1 MNKQEAIYTEA
12 NNCQDCYKCIRHCPV
27 KAIKIEDHSASIMHH
42 LCIFCGICTSVCP
55 AEAKIIRNDIHT
67 ANYYLHQEAPV
78 YLSLAPS
85 FVSDFS
91 EWPLEKFMAACKK
104 LGFEAV
110 SETAL
115 GAEMLS
121 AHLKDWIPE
130 QKNGIY
136 ISSCCPTVV
145 ELIQKY
151 YPEHIGKLTP
161 FVSPV
166 QAHARLLKKLNPNAR
181 VVFAGPCI
189 SKKTE
194 LDFPDNAVDTVLT
207 FEELSKMFDNEG
219 LLPELVDVSVPDH
232 FYPKQAHN
240 GRLYPVDGGMSN
252 SLQPDVAQ
260 TSSSFMS
267 FSGMATVKKLL
278 DNMPETNGQ
287 TLFLELLACDGG
299 CINGPGRAS
308 SGEIIQSRS
317 AVLATNQEQEGAVL
331 ANYSAIPLA
340 MDYQFN
346 FIEKQPTFPEDEI
359 REVLS
364 SIGKMTPD
372 DELNCGG
379 CGYNTCR
386 NFAQAILGGKAERQM
401 CVSYMRKMAQNK
413 ASVLLRKM
421 PYGVVIVDENLKVI
435 ESNELFASIWGETS
449 QLAYDARPGL
459 EGASIEKLTPL
470 SRLFKNLLHS
480 GHERIEKDLEYEGRV
495 LHVSLF
501 TIQKH
506 KQVCAIVRVP
516 GEHDVS
522 VDELLLRLKQVV
534 RENMQTAQKAAS
546 LIGENAANTECAI
559 NTVMDSMKGGSNA

>member
-1 MNKQEAIYTEA
+1 
-12 NNCQDCYKCIRHCPV
+12 
-27 KAIKIEDHSASIMHH
+27 
-42 LCIFCGICTSVCP
+42 
-55 AEAKIIRNDIHT
+55 
-67 ANYYLHQEAPV
+67 
-78 YLSLAPS
+78 
-85 FVSDFS
+85 
-91 EWPLEKFMAACKK
+91 
-104 LGFEAV
+104 
-110 SETAL
+110 
-115 GAEMLS
+115 
-121 AHLKDWIPE
+121 
-130 QKNGIY
+130 
-136 ISSCCPTVV
+136 
-145 ELIQKY
+145 
-151 YPEHIGKLTP
+151 
-161 FVSPV
+161 
-166 QAHARLLKKLNPNAR
+166 
-181 VVFAGPCI
+181 
-189 SKKTE
+189 
-194 LDFPDNAVDTVLT
+194 
-207 FEELSKMFDNEG
+207 
-219 LLPELVDVSVPDH
+219 
-232 FYPKQAHN
+232 
-240 GRLYPVDGGMSN
+240 
-252 SLQPDVAQ
+252 
-260 TSSSFMS
+260 
-267 FSGMATVKKLL
+267 KKLL

-346 FIEKQPTFPEDEI
+346 FIEKQPIFPEDEI

-522 VDELLLRLKQVV
+522 VDELMLRLKQVV

-559 NTVMDSMKGGSNA
+559 NTVMDSMKGGFNA

>member
-12 NNCQDCYKCIRHCPV
+12 NNCQDCYKCIRHCPA
-27 KAIKIEDHSASIMHH
+27 KAIKIEDHSASIMHN
-42 LCIFCGICTSVCP
+42 LCIFCGICTTVCP

-67 ANYYLHQEAPV
+67 ANYYLHQKDPV

-91 EWPLEKFMAACKK
+91 EWPLEKFIAACKK

-115 GAEMLS
+115 GAEILS
-121 AHLKDWIPE
+121 AQLKDWLPE
-130 QKNGIY
+130 QNGGIH

-151 YPEHIGKLTP
+151 YPQHIDKLTP

-166 QAHARLLKKLNPNAR
+166 QAHARLLKKLNPNAH

-194 LDFPDNAVDTVLT
+194 LDFPDNYIDTILT
-207 FEELSKMFDNEG
+207 FRELNAMLENEG
-219 LLPELVDVSVPDH
+219 LLPELADMSAPEG
-232 FYPKQAHN
+232 FYPEQAHN

-252 SLQPDVAQ
+252 SLQTDVAQ

-267 FSGMATVKKLL
+267 FSGMSTVKKLL
-278 DNMPETNGQ
+278 DNLPEINGQ
-287 TLFLELLACDGG
+287 RLFLELLACDGG
-299 CINGPGRAS
+299 CINGPGRVS

-317 AVLATNQEQEGAVL
+317 AVLARNQKQEGVAL

-340 MDYQFN
+340 IDYRFN
-346 FIEKQPTFPEDEI
+346 SIEKQPTFTEDEI

-364 SIGKMTPD
+364 SIGKMTPA

-386 NFAQAILGGKAERQM
+386 NFAQAILEGKAERQM

-421 PYGVVIVDENLKVI
+421 PYGVVIVDENLKII
-435 ESNELFASIWGETS
+435 ESNELFASVWGETY
-449 QLAYDARPGL
+449 QLAFDAQPGL

-480 GHERIEKDLEYEGRV
+480 GHERIEKDLDYAGRV

-522 VDELLLRLKQVV
+522 VDELMTHLKQVV

-546 LIGENAANTECAI
+546 LIGENASNTECAI
-559 NTVMDSMKGGSNA
+559 NKVIDSMKGGFNA

>member
-27 KAIKIEDHSASIMHH
+27 KAIKIEGHSASIMNN
-42 LCIFCGICTSVCP
+42 LCIYCGICTTVCP
-55 AEAKIIRNDIHT
+55 AGAKIIRNDVHT
-67 ANYYLHQEAPV
+67 VNYYLHQEEPV

-85 FVSDFS
+85 YVSDFA
-91 EWPLEKFMAACKK
+91 EWSPDKFVAACQE
-104 LGFEAV
+104 LGFKAI

-121 AHLKDWIPE
+121 AQLKDWFPK
-130 QKNGIY
+130 QKGGIH

-151 YPEHIGKLTP
+151 YPEHIDKLTP

-166 QAHARLLKKLNPNAR
+166 QAHARFLKGLDPNAR
-181 VVFAGPCI
+181 VVFAGPCV

-194 LDFPDNAVDTVLT
+194 LDFPDNAIDAVLT
-207 FEELSKMFDNEG
+207 FRELNSMIENEG
-219 LLPELVDVSVPDH
+219 LLPEMTELSSDEL
-232 FYPKQAHN
+232 FYPQKAHN

-267 FSGMATVKKLL
+267 FSGMATIKNVL
-278 DNMPETNGQ
+278 DNMPNTNGQ
-287 TLFLELLACDGG
+287 NLFLELLACDGG
-299 CINGPGRAS
+299 CINGPGRVS
-308 SGEIIQSRS
+308 SGEIIKSRS
-317 AVLATNQEQEGAVL
+317 AVLSSNSEENSDL
-331 ANYSAIPLA
+331 KFDYSSTCLDF
-340 MDYQFN
+340 DYHFN
-346 FIEKQPTFPEDEI
+346 LIEHQSDFHEDEI

-364 SIGKMTPD
+364 SIGKLSPA

-379 CGYNTCR
+379 CGYSMCK
-386 NFAQAILGGKAERQM
+386 NFAQAILEGKAERQM

-413 ASVLLRKM
+413 ASVLLQKM

-449 QLAYDARPGL
+449 QLAYDALPGL

-480 GHERIEKDLEYEGRV
+480 GHDRIEKDLEYEGRI

-522 VDELLLRLKQVV
+522 VKELMLRLKQVV
-534 RENMQTAQKAAS
+534 RENMLTAQKAAS

-559 NTVMDSMKGGSNA
+559 NTVMDSMKGGFNV